1 MIFLSPLSGQICDM
15 IRIARETDSAQLAAI
30 YGWYVENTAVSFEY
44 EAPSAEEF
52 AGRIREILTLHPFL
66 VYEEDG
72 VLLGYAYAHPLIRRK
87 ACDWAVEV
95 SIYIHRDA
103 RGKGIGRALYEE
115 LERLLRKQNVCT
127 LEACVAACNGEDP
140 YLTDSSIRFHNRM
153 GYETVGKMSDCGYK
167 FGRWYH
173 LLWMEKHIAP
183 REAQMEAMVP
193 FSMGNHP

>member
-1 MIFLSPLSGQICDM
+1 M

-127 LEACVAACNGEDP
+127 LEACVAACNGEDL

-183 REAQMEAMVP
+183 RGAQMEAMVP
-193 FSMGNHP
+193 FSIENHP